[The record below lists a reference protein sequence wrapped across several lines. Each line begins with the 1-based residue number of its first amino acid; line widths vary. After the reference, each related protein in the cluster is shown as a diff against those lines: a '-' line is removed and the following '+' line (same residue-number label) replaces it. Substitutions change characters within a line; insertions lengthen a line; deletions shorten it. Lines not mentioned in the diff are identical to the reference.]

1 MKYVLNDMQL
11 RSNELFGLHAYTGC
25 DTISAFS
32 GKVKV
37 KPFKLMMKNG
47 KYISTFASMGE

>member
-11 RSNELFGLHAYTGC
+11 LSNELFGLHAYTGY